1 MRRVAVS
8 FSQARSGTRAGMYA
22 TLTPLRFPGGRI
34 HTVRRGRK
42 WGMQKVK
49 DHNGEEMLYILN
61 FYLPRFLD
69 LPFREKLDTVV
80 HELWHIGPKFD
91 GDLRALRQPLF
102 RPRPVKKT
110 IRPPGLAHG
119 RPVAR
124 TIAARIGVRISAIE
138 FPRTRCTIRP
148 ASSAANSPPR
158 KCSGWIESGHLK
170 EPRFLECDFP
180 HFTCQ
185 KRATHRKWIISGRS
199 TCLNI
204 GACDQT

>member
-1 MRRVAVS
+1 MQDLAVNNGFDFTHHIRLLCKDIVTRLESLEHIDMSRVAVS

-91 GDLRALRQPLF
+91 GDLRRFGNRCFAHGPSKKQFDRQVSLM
-102 RPRPVKKT
+102 VDQWLEQS
-110 IRPPGLAHG
+110 PPG
-119 RPVAR
+119 
-124 TIAARIGVRISAIE
+124 IGLRFSAIE
-138 FPRTRCTIRP
+138 FPRAGRP
-148 ASSAANSPPR
+148 LRPDHRQQNSRPKNVPRGLASLA
-158 KCSGWIESGHLK
+158 E
-170 EPRFLECDFP
+170 
-180 HFTCQ
+180 
-185 KRATHRKWIISGRS
+185 
-199 TCLNI
+199 
-204 GACDQT
+204 